1 MPSALRRRRQA
12 AEAEKVRRAR
22 FKFLKQRGVRF
33 PRREG
38 RRHIFYFPHTS
49 FTELLDGPLCQTRRL
64 SGWPKVERVLQLI
77 DAVEVL
83 GIDPA
88 DVAPDH

>member
-1 MPSALRRRRQA
+1 L
-12 AEAEKVRRAR
+12 
-22 FKFLKQRGVRF
+22 
-33 PRREG
+33 
-38 RRHIFYFPHTS
+38 
-49 FTELLDGPLCQTRRL
+49 RL